1 MNLGLFRSA
10 STWAFNVTA
19 DIART
24 LGPVQTLFAD
34 SVASLAE
41 QLAPDTRCAVVKSH
55 VPGRDLRLLAQF
67 AGAATVLTI
76 RDPLDCVASLMEQF
90 REDFATACADVAASA
105 HASLAVLDVLPAL
118 VVRYEAPGAREAQ
131 AVSMIA
137 EHLAASLSLED
148 AAQIAQSYQP
158 ETVRSTVDALML
170 GGAFDDRPAREQF
183 DPRTHWHPGHVG
195 SGAPG
200 RHVHVLSASERAIV
214 AYATREFR
222 ERLGYAVEP
231 TPGLASDVELIFAGE
246 GLAHCIS
253 GVCDPEAWGVWTEGD
268 EACLRFPLARTAQR
282 VSLTLVCKLAPV
294 LRSASRACVRAYLN
308 GVLCAEI
315 RASGAWP
322 ETLVLALCGPE
333 RACDAAEVVL
343 RFDHLVEVDP
353 RRLGL
358 GLISVRL
365 RYDAI

>member
-1 MNLGLFRSA
+1 LHGASGFAKLKPMSKPPRIILSLGLFRSA

-41 QLAPDTRCAVVKSH
+41 QLAADTRCAVVKSH

-67 AGAATVLTI
+67 AGAATVLTV

-90 REDFATACADVAASA
+90 KEDFAPACADVAASA
-105 HASLAVLDVLPAL
+105 RASLAVLDVLPAL

-131 AVSMIA
+131 AVSVIA

-148 AAQIAQSYQP
+148 AAQIAQSYRP

-170 GGAFDDRPAREQF
+170 GGGFDDRPAREQF

-195 SGAPG
+195 SGATG
-200 RHVHVLSASERAIV
+200 RHVQVLSASERAIV

-222 ERLGYAVEP
+222 QRLGYAGEP
-231 TPGLASDVELIFAGE
+231 TPGLASDVELSFAGE

-253 GVCDPEAWGVWTEGD
+253 GVCDPEACARLPATITAVSTIIALDSRFRTFSRWAWKDWT
-268 EACLRFPLARTAQR
+268 
-282 VSLTLVCKLAPV
+282 SLKCDANV
-294 LRSASRACVRAYLN
+294 LCSTSRAC
-308 GVLCAEI
+308 
-315 RASGAWP
+315 SGRVTAVP
-322 ETLVLALCGPE
+322 
-333 RACDAAEVVL
+333 L
-343 RFDHLVEVDP
+343 R
-353 RRLGL
+353 RRSSGCRP
-358 GLISVRL
+358 SNRS
-365 RYDAI
+365 R